1 MKVLKVLGPS
11 YMFFKDTRWK
21 FFVTCTIL
29 SPLTNFASSRIVSL
43 SFMKEILLQK
53 VRSDLKMFTFSQIS
67 KLFVFFSD
75 FFSELDIEVY
85 EHVPLCGILWIL

>member
-1 MKVLKVLGPS
+1 
-11 YMFFKDTRWK
+11 
-21 FFVTCTIL
+21 
-29 SPLTNFASSRIVSL
+29 
-43 SFMKEILLQK
+43 MKEILLQK